1 MDELNNLNREVNEFV
16 KERDW
21 DQFHNPK
28 NLAMALSVEASEL
41 VEIFQWLDLNQ
52 SLELLKNPEKKQ
64 KVTDEIADIFVY
76 LLRLSEKCDVDLIEA
91 AKEKLAKNR
100 AKYPAELVKG
110 KAKKYD
116 EY

>member
-1 MDELNNLNREVNEFV
+1 MDELTKLKSEINEFAR
-16 KERDW
+16 ERNW

-41 VEIFQWLDLNQ
+41 IEIFQWLDLEQ
-52 SLELLKNPEKKQ
+52 SVEILRNPEKKE
-64 KVTDEIADIFVY
+64 KVKDELADILIY
-76 LLRLSEKCDVDLIEA
+76 LLRLSEKCDVDLMAA
-91 AKEKLAKNR
+91 AKNKIVKNR
-100 AKYPAELVKG
+100 AKYPADLVKG